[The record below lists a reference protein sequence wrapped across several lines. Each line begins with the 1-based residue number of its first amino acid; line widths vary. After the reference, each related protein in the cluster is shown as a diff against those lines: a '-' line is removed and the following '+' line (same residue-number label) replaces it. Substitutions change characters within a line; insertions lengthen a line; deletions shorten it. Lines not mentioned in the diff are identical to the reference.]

1 MTRIRYAA
9 RMTRVTTVGNVIFP
23 IKAVVRKYRAEV
35 VAKSIDD
42 VFVVVPRKPAN
53 PFAIGVEDFVAG
65 AEGNPFPRR
74 IVQILKIPRHRS
86 A

>member
-1 MTRIRYAA
+1 
-9 RMTRVTTVGNVIFP
+9 MTRVSTVGYVIFP

-35 VAKSIDD
+35 ITKSVND
-42 VFVVVPRKPAN
+42 VFVVPRKPAD
-53 PFAIGVEDFVAG
+53 PFAMGVEDLVAG
-65 AEGNPFPRR
+65 AEGNPFSRR